1 MAKVNADRA
10 KGIPQEGIKFQE
22 NRRSI
27 GFNNPLLCAG
37 VLCVYEYEYVCVC
50 LLVCVQS
57 LSNFAGCHAS
67 AQQTDSSFSFFSLF
81 NSHEY

>member
-50 LLVCVQS
+50 VCEGCVYRGSLLYRGHV
-57 LSNFAGCHAS
+57 AS
-67 AQQTDSSFSFFSLF
+67 PA
-81 NSHEY
+81 N